1 MFDAIIHAPASV
13 ESEALP
19 EVRGARSAVTV
30 RNVEVAKPLKA
41 HGAASKFG
49 SSTSTVLYCHC
60 DGGERLVD
68 TALRLDNMMTPGTTM
83 HIKLVNA
90 ASIVTK
96 FILLVMSLGPDMM
109 PVRELRSACRV
120 VEVLE
125 AEQLPL

>member
-13 ESEALP
+13 EIEALP

-68 TALRLDNMMTPGTTM
+68 TALRLDSMTTPGTTM
-83 HIKLVNA
+83 HIKLMNA
-90 ASIVTK
+90 AS
-96 FILLVMSLGPDMM
+96 LGATPQ
-109 PVRELRSACRV
+109 PVRFMHGPM
-120 VEVLE
+120 
-125 AEQLPL
+125 LPWYGTQYKSFDVT